1 MELGGVA
8 LHWVALYFA
17 LGSSLFTLIWIANRR
32 LPLR

>member
-1 MELGGVA
+1 MELGSVP

-17 LGSSLFTLIWIANRR
+17 LGASLFTLIWIANRR

>member
-1 MELGGVA
+1 MELGGVP

-17 LGSSLFTLIWIANRR
+17 LGAAVITLIWIANRR